1 MKKSFLKRAIAS
13 AVAVPLALTQCIMPV
28 LAVEVPTDIAVAA
41 DTAVATH
48 LTADSFTNIDPD
60 KTESNWN
67 EVFAGIL
74 LTQPDFSRNINPSV
88 LANFIVS
95 NAGTY
100 KDFVA
105 NLCTKLDNTTVSYA
119 FGNGFVVKGH
129 LDDAGSIVANSIQS
143 RIDNAI
149 AGTVEQYGDYVDFSS
164 IQNIDFSSLHIS
176 ADVEIAIDT
185 TVIDPTKSASV
196 TYKITAEDGKT
207 YTFGGSD
214 TVVNYAN
221 EKFQQ
226 IKNIVTYSVAN
237 ISDETARNEIAVS
250 LNNMFAGYQNK
261 IDKAID
267 IYSTAS
273 DKTGN
278 IHASGSNLEDALSK
292 YKAEY
297 TAKLKAQYPN
307 AYDRVEQY
315 VEKIPTSATEAVNK
329 NAVNQ
334 LYNDVLASIADMIPD
349 SVSIDVN
356 LNDLAAIFDNLY
368 NVTVDSNSNG
378 IDLVGYMDDD
388 QIAEVEAYYATQGKK
403 VVSSIKKVEA
413 TIPNANGK
421 NLYYNVTRILE
432 LEDIESTSTTT
443 VTTTTTAETT
453 TTTVTSGTDDVSDTT
468 TSTTATGSGT
478 ETGTVTTTATGSGT
492 ETGTVTT
499 TATGSGTETGTVT
512 TTATG
517 SGTETGTV
525 TTTATG
531 SGTETGTVTTTGTGT
546 GTETGTVT
554 TTGTGTGT
562 ETGTVTTT
570 GTGTGT
576 ETGTVTTTGTGTGTE
591 TGTVTTTG
599 TGTGTETGTVTTTGT
614 GTGTETGTVT
624 TTGTGT
630 GTETGTVTTTG
641 TGTGT
646 ETGTETTAT
655 TGSDEGSDTTTSTTV
670 TTVTTGTGEGSD
682 TTTSTTTGTDI
693 AIVTYK
699 VVINQ
704 GASQSE
710 GSFYYSHDNESFFDK
725 NEFSV
730 VAVYETGDE
739 KALDADAYT
748 LNYNSPYEAFA
759 AKANKADWTLDD
771 FKFEIVATINDEAVS
786 TASAFVYIGKEG
798 DADLNNAVN
807 SSDSSNILA
816 YYAAHS
822 SGKPETP
829 LYSADDKLYEE
840 FALFLTETNADDAIN
855 SSDSSNVLD
864 FYAKSSSGKMTSN
877 DDVKSFWDAKL
888 PESIG

>member
-105 NLCTKLDNTTVSYA
+105 NLCTKLDSTTVSYA

-196 TYKITAEDGKT
+196 TYKITAENGKT

-478 ETGTVTTTATGSGT
+478 ETGTVTTT
-492 ETGTVTT
+492 
-499 TATGSGTETGTVT
+499 
-512 TTATG
+512 
-517 SGTETGTV
+517 
-525 TTTATG
+525 
-531 SGTETGTVTTTGTGT
+531 
-546 GTETGTVT
+546 
-554 TTGTGTGT
+554 
-562 ETGTVTTT
+562 
-570 GTGTGT
+570 
-576 ETGTVTTTGTGTGTE
+576 
-591 TGTVTTTG
+591 
-599 TGTGTETGTVTTTGT
+599 
-614 GTGTETGTVT
+614 
-624 TTGTGT
+624 
-630 GTETGTVTTTG
+630 G

>member
-478 ETGTVTTTATGSGT
+478 ETGTVTTT
-492 ETGTVTT
+492 
-499 TATGSGTETGTVT
+499 
-512 TTATG
+512 
-517 SGTETGTV
+517 
-525 TTTATG
+525 
-531 SGTETGTVTTTGTGT
+531 
-546 GTETGTVT
+546 
-554 TTGTGTGT
+554 
-562 ETGTVTTT
+562 
-570 GTGTGT
+570 
-576 ETGTVTTTGTGTGTE
+576 
-591 TGTVTTTG
+591 
-599 TGTGTETGTVTTTGT
+599 
-614 GTGTETGTVT
+614 
-624 TTGTGT
+624 
-630 GTETGTVTTTG
+630 G

>member
-95 NAGTY
+95 NAGNY

-531 SGTETGTVTTTGTGT
+531 SGTETGTVTTTATGS
-546 GTETGTVT
+546 
-554 TTGTGTGT
+554 
-562 ETGTVTTT
+562 
-570 GTGTGT
+570 
-576 ETGTVTTTGTGTGTE
+576 
-591 TGTVTTTG
+591 
-599 TGTGTETGTVTTTGT
+599 GTETGTVTTTGT

-807 SSDSSNILA
+807 SSDASNILA

-855 SSDSSNVLD
+855 SSDASNVLD

>member
-95 NAGTY
+95 NAGAY

-105 NLCTKLDNTTVSYA
+105 NLCTKLDSTTVSYA

-525 TTTATG
+525 TTT
-531 SGTETGTVTTTGTGT
+531 
-546 GTETGTVT
+546 
-554 TTGTGTGT
+554 
-562 ETGTVTTT
+562 
-570 GTGTGT
+570 
-576 ETGTVTTTGTGTGTE
+576 GTGTGTE

-807 SSDSSNILA
+807 SSDASNILA

-855 SSDSSNVLD
+855 SSDASNVLD

>member
-499 TATGSGTETGTVT
+499 T
-512 TTATG
+512 
-517 SGTETGTV
+517 
-525 TTTATG
+525 
-531 SGTETGTVTTTGTGT
+531 
-546 GTETGTVT
+546 
-554 TTGTGTGT
+554 
-562 ETGTVTTT
+562 
-570 GTGTGT
+570 
-576 ETGTVTTTGTGTGTE
+576 
-591 TGTVTTTG
+591 G

-807 SSDSSNILA
+807 SSDASNILA

-855 SSDSSNVLD
+855 SSDASNVLD

>member
-95 NAGTY
+95 NAGNY

-105 NLCTKLDNTTVSYA
+105 NLCTKLDSTTISYA

-499 TATGSGTETGTVT
+499 TATGSETGTGTVT

-517 SGTETGTV
+517 SGTG
-525 TTTATG
+525 
-531 SGTETGTVTTTGTGT
+531 
-546 GTETGTVT
+546 
-554 TTGTGTGT
+554 
-562 ETGTVTTT
+562 
-570 GTGTGT
+570 
-576 ETGTVTTTGTGTGTE
+576 

-682 TTTSTTTGTDI
+682 TTTSTTTGTDV

-807 SSDSSNILA
+807 SSDASNILA

-855 SSDSSNVLD
+855 SSDASNVLD

-877 DDVKSFWDAKL
+877 DDVKSFWNAKL

>member
-95 NAGTY
+95 NAGNY
-100 KDFVA
+100 RDFVA
-105 NLCTKLDNTTVSYA
+105 NLCTKLDNTTISYA

-273 DKTGN
+273 NKANN

-329 NAVNQ
+329 NSVNQ

-478 ETGTVTTTATGSGT
+478 ETGTVTTT
-492 ETGTVTT
+492 
-499 TATGSGTETGTVT
+499 
-512 TTATG
+512 
-517 SGTETGTV
+517 
-525 TTTATG
+525 
-531 SGTETGTVTTTGTGT
+531 
-546 GTETGTVT
+546 
-554 TTGTGTGT
+554 
-562 ETGTVTTT
+562 
-570 GTGTGT
+570 
-576 ETGTVTTTGTGTGTE
+576 GTGTGTE

-704 GASQSE
+704 GTSQSE

-807 SSDSSNILA
+807 SSDASNILA

-855 SSDSSNVLD
+855 SSDASNVLD
-864 FYAKSSSGKMTSN
+864 FYAKSSSGKITSN
-877 DDVKSFWDAKL
+877 DDVKSFWNAKL

>member
-95 NAGTY
+95 NAGNY

-349 SVSIDVN
+349 SVSNDVN

-478 ETGTVTTTATGSGT
+478 ETGTVTTTATGS
-492 ETGTVTT
+492 
-499 TATGSGTETGTVT
+499 
-512 TTATG
+512 
-517 SGTETGTV
+517 
-525 TTTATG
+525 
-531 SGTETGTVTTTGTGT
+531 
-546 GTETGTVT
+546 
-554 TTGTGTGT
+554 
-562 ETGTVTTT
+562 
-570 GTGTGT
+570 
-576 ETGTVTTTGTGTGTE
+576 
-591 TGTVTTTG
+591 
-599 TGTGTETGTVTTTGT
+599 
-614 GTGTETGTVT
+614 GTETGTVT

-807 SSDSSNILA
+807 SSDASNILA

-855 SSDSSNVLD
+855 SSDASNVLD

>member
-95 NAGTY
+95 NAGNY

-562 ETGTVTTT
+562 ETGT
-570 GTGTGT
+570 
-576 ETGTVTTTGTGTGTE
+576 
-591 TGTVTTTG
+591 
-599 TGTGTETGTVTTTGT
+599 
-614 GTGTETGTVT
+614 
-624 TTGTGT
+624 
-630 GTETGTVTTTG
+630 
-641 TGTGT
+641 
-646 ETGTETTAT
+646 ETTAT

-807 SSDSSNILA
+807 SSDASNILA

-855 SSDSSNVLD
+855 SSDASNVLD

>member
-95 NAGTY
+95 NAGNY

-105 NLCTKLDNTTVSYA
+105 NLCTKLDSTTLSYA

-388 QIAEVEAYYATQGKK
+388 QIAEVEAYYDTQGKK

-453 TTTVTSGTDDVSDTT
+453 TTTVTSGTDDVSPL
-468 TSTTATGSGT
+468 S
-478 ETGTVTTTATGSGT
+478 
-492 ETGTVTT
+492 
-499 TATGSGTETGTVT
+499 
-512 TTATG
+512 
-517 SGTETGTV
+517 
-525 TTTATG
+525 
-531 SGTETGTVTTTGTGT
+531 
-546 GTETGTVT
+546 
-554 TTGTGTGT
+554 
-562 ETGTVTTT
+562 
-570 GTGTGT
+570 
-576 ETGTVTTTGTGTGTE
+576 
-591 TGTVTTTG
+591 
-599 TGTGTETGTVTTTGT
+599 
-614 GTGTETGTVT
+614 
-624 TTGTGT
+624 
-630 GTETGTVTTTG
+630 
-641 TGTGT
+641 
-646 ETGTETTAT
+646 
-655 TGSDEGSDTTTSTTV
+655 
-670 TTVTTGTGEGSD
+670 
-682 TTTSTTTGTDI
+682 
-693 AIVTYK
+693 
-699 VVINQ
+699 
-704 GASQSE
+704 
-710 GSFYYSHDNESFFDK
+710 
-725 NEFSV
+725 
-730 VAVYETGDE
+730 
-739 KALDADAYT
+739 
-748 LNYNSPYEAFA
+748 
-759 AKANKADWTLDD
+759 W
-771 FKFEIVATINDEAVS
+771 
-786 TASAFVYIGKEG
+786 
-798 DADLNNAVN
+798 
-807 SSDSSNILA
+807 
-816 YYAAHS
+816 
-822 SGKPETP
+822 TP
-829 LYSADDKLYEE
+829 LPVPVSQESPCCFPGLPP
-840 FALFLTETNADDAIN
+840 
-855 SSDSSNVLD
+855 SPSDC
-864 FYAKSSSGKMTSN
+864 
-877 DDVKSFWDAKL
+877 
-888 PESIG
+888 I

>member
-105 NLCTKLDNTTVSYA
+105 NLCTKLDSTTVSYA

-273 DKTGN
+273 NKTNN

-525 TTTATG
+525 TTT
-531 SGTETGTVTTTGTGT
+531 
-546 GTETGTVT
+546 
-554 TTGTGTGT
+554 
-562 ETGTVTTT
+562 
-570 GTGTGT
+570 
-576 ETGTVTTTGTGTGTE
+576 
-591 TGTVTTTG
+591 G

-682 TTTSTTTGTDI
+682 TTTSTTTGTDV

-730 VAVYETGDE
+730 VAVYETGEE

-807 SSDSSNILA
+807 SSDASNILA

-855 SSDSSNVLD
+855 SSDASNVLD

>member
-95 NAGTY
+95 NAGAY

-105 NLCTKLDNTTVSYA
+105 NLCTKLDSTTVSYA

-531 SGTETGTVTTTGTGT
+531 SGTETGTVTTTATGS
-546 GTETGTVT
+546 
-554 TTGTGTGT
+554 
-562 ETGTVTTT
+562 
-570 GTGTGT
+570 
-576 ETGTVTTTGTGTGTE
+576 GTE

-682 TTTSTTTGTDI
+682 TTTSTTTGTDV

-730 VAVYETGDE
+730 VAVYETGEE

-807 SSDSSNILA
+807 SSDASNILA

-855 SSDSSNVLD
+855 SSDASNVLD

>member
-525 TTTATG
+525 TTT
-531 SGTETGTVTTTGTGT
+531 
-546 GTETGTVT
+546 
-554 TTGTGTGT
+554 
-562 ETGTVTTT
+562 
-570 GTGTGT
+570 
-576 ETGTVTTTGTGTGTE
+576 
-591 TGTVTTTG
+591 G

>member
-95 NAGTY
+95 NAGNY

-499 TATGSGTETGTVT
+499 T
-512 TTATG
+512 
-517 SGTETGTV
+517 
-525 TTTATG
+525 
-531 SGTETGTVTTTGTGT
+531 
-546 GTETGTVT
+546 
-554 TTGTGTGT
+554 
-562 ETGTVTTT
+562 
-570 GTGTGT
+570 
-576 ETGTVTTTGTGTGTE
+576 
-591 TGTVTTTG
+591 
-599 TGTGTETGTVTTTGT
+599 
-614 GTGTETGTVT
+614 
-624 TTGTGT
+624 GTGT

-807 SSDSSNILA
+807 SSDASNILA

-855 SSDSSNVLD
+855 SSDASNVLD

>member
-95 NAGTY
+95 NAGNY

-105 NLCTKLDNTTVSYA
+105 NLCTKLDSTTLSYA

-499 TATGSGTETGTVT
+499 TATGSETGTGTVT

-517 SGTETGTV
+517 SGTG
-525 TTTATG
+525 
-531 SGTETGTVTTTGTGT
+531 
-546 GTETGTVT
+546 
-554 TTGTGTGT
+554 
-562 ETGTVTTT
+562 
-570 GTGTGT
+570 
-576 ETGTVTTTGTGTGTE
+576 

-682 TTTSTTTGTDI
+682 TTTSTTTGTDV

-807 SSDSSNILA
+807 SSDASNILA

-855 SSDSSNVLD
+855 SSDASNVLD

-877 DDVKSFWDAKL
+877 DDVKSFWNAKL

>member
-95 NAGTY
+95 NAGNY

-105 NLCTKLDNTTVSYA
+105 NLCTKLDSTTISYA

-196 TYKITAEDGKT
+196 TYKITTENGKT
-207 YTFGGSD
+207 YTIEGND
-214 TVVNYAN
+214 TIANYAN

-273 DKTGN
+273 NKVNN

-297 TAKLKAQYPN
+297 IAKLKAQYPN

-329 NAVNQ
+329 NSVNQ

-499 TATGSGTETGTVT
+499 T
-512 TTATG
+512 
-517 SGTETGTV
+517 
-525 TTTATG
+525 
-531 SGTETGTVTTTGTGT
+531 
-546 GTETGTVT
+546 
-554 TTGTGTGT
+554 
-562 ETGTVTTT
+562 
-570 GTGTGT
+570 
-576 ETGTVTTTGTGTGTE
+576 
-591 TGTVTTTG
+591 
-599 TGTGTETGTVTTTGT
+599 
-614 GTGTETGTVT
+614 
-624 TTGTGT
+624 
-630 GTETGTVTTTG
+630 G

-682 TTTSTTTGTDI
+682 TTTSTTTGTDV

-798 DADLNNAVN
+798 DADLNNTVN
-807 SSDSSNILA
+807 SSDASNILA

-855 SSDSSNVLD
+855 SSDASNVLD
-864 FYAKSSSGKMTSN
+864 FYAKSSSGKITSN
-877 DDVKSFWDAKL
+877 DDVKSFWNAKL

>member
-105 NLCTKLDNTTVSYA
+105 NLCTKLDSTTVSYA

-164 IQNIDFSSLHIS
+164 IQNIDLSSLHIS

-196 TYKITAEDGKT
+196 TYKITAENGKT

-499 TATGSGTETGTVT
+499 T
-512 TTATG
+512 
-517 SGTETGTV
+517 
-525 TTTATG
+525 
-531 SGTETGTVTTTGTGT
+531 
-546 GTETGTVT
+546 
-554 TTGTGTGT
+554 
-562 ETGTVTTT
+562 
-570 GTGTGT
+570 
-576 ETGTVTTTGTGTGTE
+576 GTGTGTE

-807 SSDSSNILA
+807 SSDASNILA

-855 SSDSSNVLD
+855 SSDASNVLD

>member
-13 AVAVPLALTQCIMPV
+13 AVAVPLALTQCLRPV

-95 NAGTY
+95 NAGNY

-105 NLCTKLDNTTVSYA
+105 NLCTKLDSTTLSYA

-214 TVVNYAN
+214 TGVNYAN

-499 TATGSGTETGTVT
+499 TATGSETGTGTVT

-517 SGTETGTV
+517 SGTG
-525 TTTATG
+525 
-531 SGTETGTVTTTGTGT
+531 
-546 GTETGTVT
+546 
-554 TTGTGTGT
+554 
-562 ETGTVTTT
+562 
-570 GTGTGT
+570 
-576 ETGTVTTTGTGTGTE
+576 

-682 TTTSTTTGTDI
+682 TTTSTTTGTDV

-807 SSDSSNILA
+807 SSDASNILA

-855 SSDSSNVLD
+855 SSDASNVLD

-877 DDVKSFWDAKL
+877 DDVKSFWNAKL

>member
-105 NLCTKLDNTTVSYA
+105 NLCTKLDSTTVSYA

-196 TYKITAEDGKT
+196 TYKITAENGKT

-478 ETGTVTTTATGSGT
+478 ETGTVTTTATGS
-492 ETGTVTT
+492 
-499 TATGSGTETGTVT
+499 
-512 TTATG
+512 
-517 SGTETGTV
+517 
-525 TTTATG
+525 
-531 SGTETGTVTTTGTGT
+531 
-546 GTETGTVT
+546 
-554 TTGTGTGT
+554 
-562 ETGTVTTT
+562 
-570 GTGTGT
+570 
-576 ETGTVTTTGTGTGTE
+576 GTE